1 MRCACL
7 RRREF
12 EERRMFVYVFKELRR
27 RQVRLDKRGAGGK
40 ADIAV
45 RELRQVWA
53 CPGMPPQE

>member
-1 MRCACL
+1 
-7 RRREF
+7 
-12 EERRMFVYVFKELRR
+12 MFVFVFKELRR